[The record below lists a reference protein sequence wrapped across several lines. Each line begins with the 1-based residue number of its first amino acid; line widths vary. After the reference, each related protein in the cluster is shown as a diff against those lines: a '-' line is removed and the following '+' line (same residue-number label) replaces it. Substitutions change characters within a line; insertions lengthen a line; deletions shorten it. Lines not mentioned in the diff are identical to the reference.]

1 MRRIGGVPLA
11 IAAVLVLA
19 ACGDDDDDAADTATT
34 AGGAATTATAV
45 ATTAGGVATTA
56 AAPTTGVATT
66 AGATTTPDTGTTG
79 DCALDE
85 PLTIGYAADFSE
97 VGGFADVPGSE
108 AAQVQVD
115 LLNAA
120 GGVGGQDV
128 EFIVKE
134 LPATDPSAAQRA
146 AQELLDEGADAI
158 IGPPFANTGAPL
170 IDTVNG
176 QVPIIS
182 NASTDLA
189 LADPSRGAFL
199 MSFSD
204 PVQSA
209 AAAEFAAEGGA
220 TTAVTFSSPDDAYF
234 TNTTAAFAEA
244 FAEAGGEVVRDFTFS
259 LADEDFSAQVN
270 ELASLDPVPDVLYT
284 AMIMPGTGVLLQ
296 QLEAA
301 GLGDIQV
308 IGADAFD
315 ATVVWSA
322 GDVAN
327 GVSFTAHTF
336 PSEDN
341 GVQEFLDAA
350 ADAGAQIDTVSF
362 GALAS
367 DVVKVFAHAAET
379 ACTLDG
385 ATLIETIADITD
397 LEVTT
402 GTVTYAGTNGVPE
415 KDVVILTVEG
425 GEPTFTEAFRPSFI
439 PGS

>member
-1 MRRIGGVPLA
+1 M
-11 IAAVLVLA
+11 
-19 ACGDDDDDAADTATT
+19 
-34 AGGAATTATAV
+34 
-45 ATTAGGVATTA
+45 
-56 AAPTTGVATT
+56 
-66 AGATTTPDTGTTG
+66 
-79 DCALDE
+79 
-85 PLTIGYAADFSE
+85 
-97 VGGFADVPGSE
+97 
-108 AAQVQVD
+108 
-115 LLNAA
+115 
-120 GGVGGQDV
+120 
-128 EFIVKE
+128 
-134 LPATDPSAAQRA
+134 
-146 AQELLDEGADAI
+146 
-158 IGPPFANTGAPL
+158 
-170 IDTVNG
+170 NG

-209 AAAEFAAEGGA
+209 AAAEFAANGGA

-234 TNTTAAFAEA
+234 TNTTAAFTEA
-244 FAEAGGEVVRDFTFS
+244 FTEAGGEVVRDFTFS

-270 ELASLDPVPDVLYT
+270 ELASLDPVPEVLYT
-284 AMIMPGTGVLLQ
+284 AMIMPGTGVLLE

-315 ATVVWSA
+315 ATSVWSA
-322 GDVAN
+322 GEVAN

-336 PSEDN
+336 PSDEN
-341 GVQEFLDAA
+341 RVQDFLDAA
-350 ADAGAQIDTVSF
+350 TAAGAEISTVSF

-367 DVVKVFAHAAET
+367 DVVQVFAHAAET
-379 ACTLDG
+379 ACSLDG
-385 ATLIETIADITD
+385 ATLIDTIANITD

-425 GEPTFTEAFRPSFI
+425 GEPTFTEAFRPTFV

>member
-1 MRRIGGVPLA
+1 MRKTLSLIV
-11 IAAVLVLA
+11 AAGLVVA
-19 ACGDDDDDAADTATT
+19 AASCGDDDDDAGGGTATTAGGVATT
-34 AGGAATTATAV
+34 AGGAATTAAP
-45 ATTAGGVATTA
+45 ATTAG
-56 AAPTTGVATT
+56 
-66 AGATTTPDTGTTG
+66 DTGTTAAG
-79 DCALDE
+79 DTGTTTAGTSAPSDCTLDE
-85 PLTIGYAADFSE
+85 PLTIGYAADLSDL
-97 VGGFADVPGSE
+97 GGFADAPGSA

-115 LLNAA
+115 LINAA

-128 EFIVKE
+128 EYIVKE
-134 LPATDPSAAQRA
+134 LPTDPSAAQRA

-158 IGPPFANTGAPL
+158 IGPPFSYNGGPL
-170 IDTVNG
+170 IDTTAG
-176 QVPIIS
+176 QVPVIS
-182 NASTDLA
+182 NASTDLS

-204 PVQSA
+204 PVQGA
-209 AAAEFAAEGGA
+209 AAAELAADEGA

-234 TNTTAAFAEA
+234 TNTTAAFTEA
-244 FAEAGGEVVRDFTFS
+244 FTEAGGEVVRDFTFGI
-259 LADEDFSAQVN
+259 ADEDFSAQVN
-270 ELASLDPVPDVLYT
+270 ELASLDPAPEVLYT
-284 AMIMPGTGVLLQ
+284 AMIMPGAGVLLE
-296 QLEAA
+296 QLRSA
-301 GLGDIQV
+301 GVDIRV

-336 PSEDN
+336 PRPEN

-350 ADAGAQIDTVSF
+350 AEAGAEIETVSF

-379 ACTLDG
+379 ACSLDG
-385 ATLIETIADITD
+385 ATLIETIAGISD

-425 GEPTFTEAFRPSFI
+425 GEPTFTEAFRPSFV